1 MREPVD
7 NTYMPFLLQVEKRV
21 RPSIAVVLGHACER
35 MGALFDFPEVVVVKA
50 RNRRWLRDAKKKKAA
65 GIFAYWRKRE
75 GHPPYIEIAC
85 HVSLSMQEIC
95 HTAFHEIRHFEQWKN
110 SRLDEDGMN
119 RDADADM
126 RWFVP
131 RMVSLGRWEE

>member
-1 MREPVD
+1 
-7 NTYMPFLLQVEKRV
+7 MPFILQVEKRV

-35 MGALFDFPEVVVVKA
+35 MSGLFDFEEKVLVKA
-50 RNRRWLRDAKKKKAA
+50 RNRRWVKDQEGKPAY
-65 GIFAYWRKRE
+65 GIFAHWPRRK
-75 GHPPYIEIAC
+75 PSPYIELAC
-85 HVSLSMQEIC
+85 HISVSMREVC
-95 HTAFHEIRHFEQWKN
+95 HSAFHEFRHYEQYRAKQK
-110 SRLDEDGMN
+110 LDEDGMN